1 MRKALVLPAVAVIG
15 GLIGLVVRSRFLVQA
30 FEPDTGLAVRGVPVA
45 YAMWA
50 VALITVAAIAA
61 LSLGKHRTFEKAYT
75 SAFGRG
81 NMIQTSCNLAAAG
94 LFLAA
99 GFFNI
104 EAFVSSPVNAFTMA
118 REVSIVRP
126 ILGVVC
132 LGAAAGIWFVT
143 QEMKSFRQA
152 KSVWTLLPGFAS
164 CLWVMAN
171 YQTWAQDP
179 NLEKYLFSLVAIL
192 LSMVGC
198 YCLPGFAF
206 GKGQV
211 PLTLITCL
219 SAAAFGIMV
228 LGDGLPLMDT
238 ALILAMVFYLGSMAS
253 VLLDNDARPEPP
265 KPVDPASCGGSC
277 QGCTGCG
284 PVPAPEGNE

>member
-1 MRKALVLPAVAVIG
+1 
-15 GLIGLVVRSRFLVQA
+15 
-30 FEPDTGLAVRGVPVA
+30 
-45 YAMWA
+45 MWA

>member
-284 PVPAPEGNE
+284 PIPAPEGNE

>member
-1 MRKALVLPAVAVIG
+1 MRKALILPAVAVVG
-15 GLIGLVVRSRFLVQA
+15 GLIGLVVRSRFLIQA
-30 FEPDTGLAVRGVPVA
+30 FEPGTGLPIGGVPVT

-50 VALITVAAIAA
+50 VALITAAAIIA

-81 NMIQTSCNLAAAG
+81 NMVQTSCTLAAAG

-104 EAFVSSPVNAFTMA
+104 EAFVSSPVNTYTLA
-118 REVSIVRP
+118 RTVSVVRP

-143 QEMKSFRQA
+143 QEMKRFKQA
-152 KSVWTLLPGFAS
+152 ASIWILMPGFAS

-171 YQTWAQDP
+171 YQNWAQDP
-179 NLEKYLFSLVAIL
+179 TIERYLLSLVAIL

-211 PLTLITCL
+211 TLTLIICHL
-219 SAAAFGIMV
+219 AGAFGIMV

-238 ALILAMVFYLGSMAS
+238 ALILAMVFYLVSMAS

-265 KPVDPASCGGSC
+265 KPEAPPTCGGSC
-277 QGCTGCG
+277 HGCTGCG
-284 PVPAPEGNE
+284 PIPNPEETP

>member
-1 MRKALVLPAVAVIG
+1 MRKALVLPAVAGIG
-15 GLIGLVVRSRFLVQA
+15 GLIGLVVRQRFLVQA
-30 FEPDTGLAVRGVPVA
+30 FEPGTGLPVGGVPVT

-50 VALITVAAIAA
+50 VALITAAAIIA

-81 NMIQTSCNLAAAG
+81 NMIQTSCTLAAAG

-143 QEMKSFRQA
+143 QEMKSFRQV
-152 KSVWTLLPGFAS
+152 KSIWTLLPGFAC

-179 NLEKYLFSLVAIL
+179 VIQRYLFSLVAIL
-192 LSMVGC
+192 LSMIGC

-211 PLTLITCL
+211 GLTLITCL
-219 SAAAFGIMV
+219 LAAAFGIMV
-228 LGDGLPLMDT
+228 LGDGLPMMDL
-238 ALILAMVFYLGSMAS
+238 ALVLAMVFYLGSMAS

-284 PVPAPEGNE
+284 PVPNPEEKP

>member
-1 MRKALVLPAVAVIG
+1 MRKALILPAVAVFG
-15 GLIGLVVRSRFLVQA
+15 GLIGLVVRQRFLVQA
-30 FEPDTGLAVRGVPVA
+30 FEPDTGLPVGGVPVT

-50 VALITVAAIAA
+50 VALITAGAIVA

-81 NMIQTSCNLAAAG
+81 SMIQTSCTLAAAG

-118 REVSIVRP
+118 RTVSVVRP
-126 ILGVVC
+126 ILGVIC
-132 LGAAAGIWFVT
+132 LGAAASIWFVT
-143 QEMKSFRQA
+143 QEMKSFKQA
-152 KSVWTLLPGFAS
+152 ASIWTLMPGFAS

-171 YQTWAQDP
+171 YQNWAQDP
-179 NLEKYLFSLVAIL
+179 NLEKYLFSLLAIL

-198 YCLPGFAF
+198 YCIPTFAF

-211 PLTLITCL
+211 TLTLIVCL
-219 SAAAFGIMV
+219 LAGAFGIMV

-238 ALILAMVFYLGSMAS
+238 ALILAMVFYLVSMAS

-265 KPVDPASCGGSC
+265 KPMDLPTCGGSC
-277 QGCTGCG
+277 HGCTGCG
-284 PVPAPEGNE
+284 PIPSAESEN

>member
-152 KSVWTLLPGFAS
+152 KSVWTLLPGFTS

-253 VLLDNDARPEPP
+253 ILLDNDARPEPP
-265 KPVDPASCGGSC
+265 KPVDPTSCGGSC

>member
-1 MRKALVLPAVAVIG
+1 MRKALVLPAVAGIG
-15 GLIGLVVRSRFLVQA
+15 GLIGLVVRQRFLVQA
-30 FEPDTGLAVRGVPVA
+30 FEPDTGLPIGGVPVT

-50 VALITVAAIAA
+50 VALITAAAIIA
-61 LSLGKHRTFEKAYT
+61 LSLGKHRTFEKSYT

-81 NMIQTSCNLAAAG
+81 NMVQTSCTLASAG
-94 LFLAA
+94 LLLAA

-104 EAFVSSPVNAFTMA
+104 EAFVSSPVNPMTMA

-132 LGAAAGIWFVT
+132 LAAAAGIWFVM
-143 QEMKSFRQA
+143 QEMNRFRQV
-152 KSVWTLLPGFAS
+152 KSVWTLLPGFAC

-179 NLEKYLFSLVAIL
+179 TIERYLFSLVAIL
-192 LSMVGC
+192 LAMIGC

-211 PLTLITCL
+211 KLTLITCL
-219 SAAAFGIMV
+219 LAAAFGIMV
-228 LGDGLPLMDT
+228 LGDGLPMMDL
-238 ALILAMVFYLGSMAS
+238 ALVLAMVFYLGSMAS

-284 PVPAPEGNE
+284 PIPAPENKE

>member
-1 MRKALVLPAVAVIG
+1 MRKALVLPAVAGVG
-15 GLIGLVVRSRFLVQA
+15 GLIGLVVRQRFLVQA
-30 FEPDTGLAVRGVPVA
+30 FEPDTGLPMGGVPVT

-50 VALITVAAIAA
+50 VALITAAAIIA
-61 LSLGKHRTFEKAYT
+61 LSLGKHRTFEKSYT

-81 NMIQTSCNLAAAG
+81 NMIQTSCTLAAAG

-104 EAFVSSPVNAFTMA
+104 EAFVSSPVNTFTMA
-118 REVSIVRP
+118 RTVSVVRP

-132 LGAAAGIWFVT
+132 LAAAAGIWFVI
-143 QEMKSFRQA
+143 QEMKRFRQV
-152 KSVWTLLPGFAS
+152 SSLWTLMPGFAS

-179 NLEKYLFSLVAIL
+179 VIQRYLFSLVAIL

-211 PLTLITCL
+211 GLTLITCL
-219 SAAAFGIMV
+219 LAAAFGIMV
-228 LGDGLPLMDT
+228 LGDGLPMMDL
-238 ALILAMVFYLGSMAS
+238 ALVLAMVFYLGSMAS

-284 PVPAPEGNE
+284 PIPNPEEKP

>member
-1 MRKALVLPAVAVIG
+1 MRKALVLPAVAGIG
-15 GLIGLVVRSRFLVQA
+15 GLIGLVVRQRFLVQA
-30 FEPDTGLAVRGVPVA
+30 FEPDTGLPIGGVPVT
-45 YAMWA
+45 YLMWA
-50 VALITVAAIAA
+50 VALITAAAIIA
-61 LSLGKHRTFEKAYT
+61 LSLGKHRTFEKSYT

-81 NMIQTSCNLAAAG
+81 NMVQTSCTLASAG
-94 LFLAA
+94 LLLAA

-104 EAFVSSPVNAFTMA
+104 EAFVSSPVNPMTMA

-132 LGAAAGIWFVT
+132 LAAAAGIWFVM
-143 QEMKSFRQA
+143 QEMNRFKQV
-152 KSVWTLLPGFAS
+152 KSVWTLLPGFAC

-179 NLEKYLFSLVAIL
+179 TIERYLFSPVAIL
-192 LSMVGC
+192 LAMIGC

-211 PLTLITCL
+211 GLTLITCL
-219 SAAAFGIMV
+219 LAAAFGIMV
-228 LGDGLPLMDT
+228 LGDGLPMMDL
-238 ALILAMVFYLGSMAS
+238 ALVLAMVFYLGSMAS

>member
-1 MRKALVLPAVAVIG
+1 MRKALVLPAVAGIG
-15 GLIGLVVRSRFLVQA
+15 GLIGLVVRQRFLVQA
-30 FEPDTGLAVRGVPVA
+30 FEPDTGLPIGGVPVT

-50 VALITVAAIAA
+50 VALITAAAIMA
-61 LSLGKHRTFEKAYT
+61 LSLGKHRTFEKSYT

-81 NMIQTSCNLAAAG
+81 NMVQTSCTLASAG
-94 LFLAA
+94 LLLAA

-104 EAFVSSPVNAFTMA
+104 EAFVSSPVNPMTMA

-132 LGAAAGIWFVT
+132 LAAAAGIWFVM
-143 QEMKSFRQA
+143 QEMNRFRQV
-152 KSVWTLLPGFAS
+152 KSVWTLLPGFAC

-179 NLEKYLFSLVAIL
+179 TIERYLFSLVAIL
-192 LSMVGC
+192 LAMIGC

-211 PLTLITCL
+211 GLTLITCL
-219 SAAAFGIMV
+219 LAAAFGIMV
-228 LGDGLPLMDT
+228 LGDGLPMMDL
-238 ALILAMVFYLGSMAS
+238 ALVLAMVFYLGSMAS

-284 PVPAPEGNE
+284 PIPAPENKE

>member
-45 YAMWA
+45 CAMWA

-152 KSVWTLLPGFAS
+152 KSVWSLLPGFAS

>member
-1 MRKALVLPAVAVIG
+1 MRKALVLPAVAGIG
-15 GLIGLVVRSRFLVQA
+15 GLIGLVVRQRFLVQA
-30 FEPDTGLAVRGVPVA
+30 FEPDTGLPIGGVPVT

-50 VALITVAAIAA
+50 VALITAAAIIA
-61 LSLGKHRTFEKAYT
+61 LSLGKHRTFEKSYT

-81 NMIQTSCNLAAAG
+81 NMVQTSCTLASAG
-94 LFLAA
+94 LLLAA

-104 EAFVSSPVNAFTMA
+104 EAFVSSPVNPMTMA

-132 LGAAAGIWFVT
+132 LAAAAGIWFVM
-143 QEMKSFRQA
+143 QEMNRFRQV
-152 KSVWTLLPGFAS
+152 KSVWTLLPGFAC

-179 NLEKYLFSLVAIL
+179 TIERYLFSLVAIL
-192 LSMVGC
+192 LAMIGC

-211 PLTLITCL
+211 GLTLITCL
-219 SAAAFGIMV
+219 LAAAFGIMV
-228 LGDGLPLMDT
+228 LGDGLPMMDL
-238 ALILAMVFYLGSMAS
+238 ALVLAMVFYLGSMAS

-284 PVPAPEGNE
+284 PIPAPENKE

>member
-179 NLEKYLFSLVAIL
+179 NLEKYLFSLLAIL

-284 PVPAPEGNE
+284 PVPAPEEKP

>member
-132 LGAAAGIWFVT
+132 LGAVAGIWFVT

-284 PVPAPEGNE
+284 PVPAPEEKP

>member
-50 VALITVAAIAA
+50 VALITVAAIIA

-104 EAFVSSPVNAFTMA
+104 EAFVSSPVNTFTMA

-126 ILGVVC
+126 VLGVVC

-143 QEMKSFRQA
+143 QEMKSFRQV

-192 LSMVGC
+192 LSMAGC

-219 SAAAFGIMV
+219 TAAAFGVMV

-265 KPVDPASCGGSC
+265 KPIDPASCGGSC

-284 PVPAPEGNE
+284 SVPAPEGNE

>member
-1 MRKALVLPAVAVIG
+1 MRKALILPIAAVIG

-30 FEPDTGLAVRGVPVA
+30 FEPDTGLPLSGVPIT

-50 VALITVAAIAA
+50 VAIITAVVIAA
-61 LSLGKHRTFEKAYT
+61 LSLGKHRTYEKAYT

-81 NMIQTSCNLAAAG
+81 NMIQTSGTLAAAG

-104 EAFVSSPVNAFTMA
+104 EAFVSSPVNTMTMA
-118 REVSIVRP
+118 RTVSVVRP

-143 QEMKSFRQA
+143 QEMKSFKQA
-152 KSVWTLLPGFAS
+152 KSIWTLLPGFAA

-171 YQTWAQDP
+171 YQNWAQDP
-179 NLEKYLFSLVAIL
+179 NLEKYLFSLLAVL

-211 PLTLITCL
+211 SLTLITCL
-219 SAAAFGIMV
+219 LAGAFGIMV
-228 LGDGLPLMDT
+228 LGDGLPLMDVS
-238 ALILAMVFYLGSMAS
+238 LILAMVFYLVSMAS
-253 VLLDNDARPEPP
+253 ILLDNDARPEPP
-265 KPVDPASCGGSC
+265 KPEAPPSCGGSC

-284 PVPAPEGNE
+284 PVPTPEETP

>member
-1 MRKALVLPAVAVIG
+1 MRKALVLPAVAGIG
-15 GLIGLVVRSRFLVQA
+15 GLIGLVVRQRFLVQA
-30 FEPDTGLAVRGVPVA
+30 FEPDTGLPIGGVPVT

-50 VALITVAAIAA
+50 VALITAAAIIA
-61 LSLGKHRTFEKAYT
+61 LSLGKHRTFEKSYT

-81 NMIQTSCNLAAAG
+81 NMVQTSCTLASAG
-94 LFLAA
+94 LLLAA

-104 EAFVSSPVNAFTMA
+104 EAFVSSPVNPMTMA

-132 LGAAAGIWFVT
+132 LAAAAGIWFVM
-143 QEMKSFRQA
+143 QEMNRFRQV
-152 KSVWTLLPGFAS
+152 KSVWTLLPGFAC

-179 NLEKYLFSLVAIL
+179 TIERYLFSLVAIL
-192 LSMVGC
+192 LAMIGC

-211 PLTLITCL
+211 TLTLITCL
-219 SAAAFGIMV
+219 LAAAFGIMV
-228 LGDGLPLMDT
+228 LGDGLPMMDL
-238 ALILAMVFYLGSMAS
+238 ALVLAMVFYLGSMAS

-284 PVPAPEGNE
+284 PIPAPENKE

>member
-1 MRKALVLPAVAVIG
+1 MRKALVLPAVAVGG
-15 GLIGLVVRSRFLVQA
+15 GLVGLVVRRLYLTRA
-30 FEPDTGLAVRGVPVA
+30 FEPDTGLPIGGQPMTYV
-45 YAMWA
+45 MWA
-50 VALITVAAIAA
+50 VALITAGVIIA
-61 LSLGKHRTFEKAYT
+61 LSLGKHRTFEKSYT

-81 NMIQTSCNLAAAG
+81 SMVQTSCNLAAAG
-94 LFLAA
+94 LLLAA

-104 EAFVSSPVNAFTMA
+104 EAFVSSPVNSITLA

-132 LGAAAGIWFVT
+132 LAAAAGIWFVM
-143 QEMKSFRQA
+143 QEMNRFKQVASI
-152 KSVWTLLPGFAS
+152 WTLMPGFAC

-179 NLEKYLFSLVAIL
+179 TIERYLFSLVAIL
-192 LSMVGC
+192 LAMVGC

-211 PLTLITCL
+211 KLTLITCL
-219 SAAAFGIMV
+219 LAGEFGVMV
-228 LGDGLPLMDT
+228 LADGLPMMDT
-238 ALILAMVFYLGSMAS
+238 ALILAMVFYLVSMAS

-265 KPVDPASCGGSC
+265 PAIDPATCGGSC

-284 PVPAPEGNE
+284 PVPNLEE

>member
-284 PVPAPEGNE
+284 PVPAPEEKP